1 MIPKSIQFKSD
12 EYHTTFLSS
21 NEINNDASIFNSA
34 TSFIAKG
41 RTFQLPDCEGIQNW
55 QRLFEEFRLNK
66 IVVTFTP
73 VQTENRNRAVTVGAP
88 AGDVL
93 GQTQT
98 PFAYYLIDRN
108 DIDVSTL
115 DENAFKAYKGVVR
128 KLATEP
134 HVISFSPSVLNAVY
148 AGPAIPPD
156 TTPQLNY
163 NIVYKKNWV
172 QLNLGAASVNQP
184 YWGIKYGL
192 GPSTPAGAYNMRVS
206 MKYYISFRKKI
217 R

>member
-108 DIDVSTL
+108 D
-115 DENAFKAYKGVVR
+115 
-128 KLATEP
+128 TEP